1 MFPLISSLTGANAV
15 DPRTSRKGK
24 ILEHDERNGLV
35 GIPLSASSWMFSKR
49 DFAAVKKVSSSS
61 FISSEFK
68 LDDWESSELRD
79 DSMNGDLSFK
89 LELLLPTPLAC
100 ACLPSL

>member
-1 MFPLISSLTGANAV
+1 MFCSVTNALGSVSCLASSFLMFPLISSLTGANAV

-35 GIPLSASSWMFSKR
+35 GMPLSASSWMFSKR
-49 DFAAVKKVSSSS
+49 DFAAVKKVSGSS

-68 LDDWESSELRD
+68 LDD
-79 DSMNGDLSFK
+79 
-89 LELLLPTPLAC
+89 
-100 ACLPSL
+100 